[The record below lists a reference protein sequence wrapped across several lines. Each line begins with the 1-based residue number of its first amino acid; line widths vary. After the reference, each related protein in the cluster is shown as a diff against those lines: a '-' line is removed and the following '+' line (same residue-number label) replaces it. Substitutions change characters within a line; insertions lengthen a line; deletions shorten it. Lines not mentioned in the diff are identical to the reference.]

1 MSLRLV
7 QERSWWNY
15 FRRFAS
21 ICPYIGLSLD
31 DALLLA
37 HFIIMT
43 KETPPIDTDHLNAGP
58 PRIDLWPHRSL
69 SPKGFKIFM
78 GVLAGL
84 MLTMGLGFFLIGAW
98 PVIGFMGAEIG
109 VLYLVFKLNYRSAK
123 KREHLLAT
131 KETFRIERVSETGA
145 TTVDELPAP
154 WLQAK
159 LEPSANPDDDI
170 HHQQKLIVSSHGQSA
185 EIGDFL
191 HAAEKR
197 ELLPAVNAMIKNAQ
211 R

>member
-1 MSLRLV
+1 V
-7 QERSWWNY
+7 
-15 FRRFAS
+15 
-21 ICPYIGLSLD
+21 
-31 DALLLA
+31 LLA

-43 KETPPIDTDHLNAGP
+43 DKRPPIDGDSSIAASA
-58 PRIDLWPHRSL
+58 RIDLWPHRSL
-69 SPKGFKIFM
+69 SPKGFKIVM

-84 MLTMGLGFFLIGAW
+84 MLTMGIGFFLIGAW

-131 KETFRIERVSETGA
+131 KETFRIERVSETGT

-159 LEPSANPDDDI
+159 LEPSANPDDDQN
-170 HHQQKLIVSSHGQSA
+170 HQQKLIVSSHGQSA
-185 EIGDFL
+185 EIGNFL

-197 ELLPAVNAMIKNAQ
+197 ELLPAVTAMIKNTQ